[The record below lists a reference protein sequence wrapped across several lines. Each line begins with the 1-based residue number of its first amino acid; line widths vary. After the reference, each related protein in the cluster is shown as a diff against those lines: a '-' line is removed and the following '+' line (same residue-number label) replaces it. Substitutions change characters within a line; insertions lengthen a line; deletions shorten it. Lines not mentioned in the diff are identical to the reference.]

1 MEYQN
6 RIEAVFLERIN
17 RFVARLEIDGKEEK
31 VHVPNTGRCR
41 EIFVPGTRVY
51 LSRSEKSGRKYH

>member
-17 RFVARLEIDGKEEK
+17 RFVARVEIDGKEEK

-41 EIFVPGTRVY
+41 EILFPVQECT
-51 LSRSEKSGRKYH
+51 